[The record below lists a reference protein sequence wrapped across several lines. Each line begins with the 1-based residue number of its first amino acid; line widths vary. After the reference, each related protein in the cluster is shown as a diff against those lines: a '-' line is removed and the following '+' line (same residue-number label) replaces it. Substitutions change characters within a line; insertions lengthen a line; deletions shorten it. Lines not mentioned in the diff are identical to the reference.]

1 MTLSPLTLTP
11 AFALILF
18 VIAVVA
24 GTQYRRVW
32 KAEGPRAQLWAYGV
46 IAGGCLLA
54 VGLIPLS
61 A

>member
-1 MTLSPLTLTP
+1 MTFSPLTLTP
-11 AFALILF
+11 AAALILF

-32 KAEGPRAQLWAYGV
+32 KAEGPRAHLWVYGAV
-46 IAGGCLLA
+46 AGACLLA